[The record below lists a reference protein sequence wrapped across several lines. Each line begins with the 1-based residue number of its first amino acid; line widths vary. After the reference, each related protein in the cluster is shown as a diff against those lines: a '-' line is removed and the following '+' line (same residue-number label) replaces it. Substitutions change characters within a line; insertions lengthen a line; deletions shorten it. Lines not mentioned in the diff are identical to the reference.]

1 MRILLVEDEE
11 DLGLAMKQVLVSEK
25 YVVDWVLDG
34 GQAWLYLENQ
44 WTDYTVA
51 IIDWLLPG
59 MSGLEL
65 CQKLRS
71 HQNPLPILMLT
82 ALGQPE
88 NRVAGLDAGA
98 DDYLV
103 KPFVMA
109 ELLARL
115 RALQRRSP
123 QLQPQNLTV
132 GAFTLDYANNALG
145 VGGCAPAIPLTVKEF
160 QILAYL
166 MQNPNRILSG
176 SKIRHQLWDLDEEPI
191 SNVVAAQM
199 RLLRRKLAS
208 YNCEC
213 PIETVPGQGYR
224 FVAPVEAADSSIVSP
239 VESADSSIAS
249 TIEAVADSSI
259 APSVETS

>member
-1 MRILLVEDEE
+1 MEDEA
-11 DLGLAMKQVLVSEK
+11 DLGLAIKQVLVSEK

-34 GQAWLYLENQ
+34 AQAWHCLESQ

-51 IIDWLLPG
+51 IVDWLLPEL
-59 MSGLEL
+59 SGLEL
-65 CQKLRS
+65 CQRLRL
-71 HQNPLPILMLT
+71 HQNPLPVLMLT

-103 KPFVMA
+103 KPFVME

-123 QLQPQNLTV
+123 NLQPQSLSV
-132 GAFTLDYANNALG
+132 GAFTLDYANNALC
-145 VGGCAPAIPLTVKEF
+145 VQQSDQALQVISLTIKEF

-166 MQNPNRILSG
+166 MQNPDRIISG
-176 SKIRHQLWDLDEEPI
+176 SKIRHQLWDLEEEPV

-208 YNCEC
+208 YHCNC
-213 PIETVPGQGYR
+213 PIETIPGQGYR
-224 FVAPVEAADSSIVSP
+224 FNTAL
-239 VESADSSIAS
+239 
-249 TIEAVADSSI
+249 
-259 APSVETS
+259 

>member
-1 MRILLVEDEE
+1 MRILLVEDEV
-11 DLGLAMKQVLVSEK
+11 DLGQAIKQVLVSEK

-34 GQAWLYLENQ
+34 AQAWNYLESQ

-51 IIDWLLPG
+51 IFDWLIPKL
-59 MSGLEL
+59 SGLEL
-65 CQKLRS
+65 CQRLRL
-71 HQNPLPILMLT
+71 HQNPLPVLMLT

-88 NRVAGLDAGA
+88 HRVAGLDAGA

-103 KPFVMA
+103 KPFVME

-123 QLQPQNLTV
+123 QLQPQTLTI
-132 GAFTLDYANNALG
+132 GLFTLDYANNALRIG
-145 VGGCAPAIPLTVKEF
+145 LEQPCQMIPLTVKEF

-166 MQNPNRILSG
+166 MHNPNRILAG
-176 SKIRHQLWDLDEEPI
+176 SKIRHQLWDLQEEPI

-208 YNCEC
+208 YGCAC
-213 PIETVPGQGYR
+213 PIETIPGQGYR
-224 FVAPVEAADSSIVSP
+224 FNSYE
-239 VESADSSIAS
+239 
-249 TIEAVADSSI
+249 
-259 APSVETS
+259 

>member
-1 MRILLVEDEE
+1 MVDFLEVMRVLLVEDEA
-11 DLGLAMKQVLVSEK
+11 DLGLAIKQVLVSEK
-25 YVVDWVLDG
+25 YVVDWVPDG
-34 GQAWLYLENQ
+34 AQAWHCLESQ

-51 IIDWLLPG
+51 IVDWLLPEL
-59 MSGLEL
+59 SGLEL
-65 CQKLRS
+65 CQRLRS
-71 HQNPLPILMLT
+71 HQNPLPVLMLT

-103 KPFVMA
+103 KPFVME

-123 QLQPQNLTV
+123 NLQPQSLTA
-132 GAFTLDYANNALG
+132 GAFTLDYANNAL
-145 VGGCAPAIPLTVKEF
+145 CNRLSQLPQTIPLTVKEF

-166 MQNPNRILSG
+166 MQNPDRIISG
-176 SKIRHQLWDLDEEPI
+176 SKIRQQLWDLEEEPI

-208 YNCEC
+208 YGCDC
-213 PIETVPGQGYR
+213 PIETIPGQGYR
-224 FVAPVEAADSSIVSP
+224 FNTAL
-239 VESADSSIAS
+239 
-249 TIEAVADSSI
+249 
-259 APSVETS
+259 

>member
-11 DLGLAMKQVLVSEK
+11 DLALAIKQVLIGEK
-25 YVVDWVLDG
+25 YVVDWVADG
-34 GQAWLYLENQ
+34 TQAWDYLKNQ

-51 IIDWLLPG
+51 IIDWLLPEL
-59 MSGLEL
+59 SGLEL
-65 CQKLRS
+65 CQRLRL
-71 HQNPLPILMLT
+71 HQNPLPVLMLT

-88 NRVAGLDAGA
+88 NRVTGLDAGA

-103 KPFVMA
+103 KPFVME

-123 QLQPQNLTV
+123 QFMPQTLTV
-132 GAFTLDYANNALG
+132 GDFSLDYANNALC
-145 VGGCAPAIPLTVKEF
+145 VGTNSPSHTIPLTHKEF

-166 MQNPNRILSG
+166 MQNPNRIIPG
-176 SKIRHQLWDLDEEPI
+176 SKIRHQLWELEEEPL

-208 YNCEC
+208 YGCDC
-213 PIETVPGQGYR
+213 PIETIPSQGYR
-224 FVAPVEAADSSIVSP
+224 FKTDQ
-239 VESADSSIAS
+239 
-249 TIEAVADSSI
+249 
-259 APSVETS
+259 